1 MRYHCQLNV
10 GLAVFEVGACW
21 DHRPWTPSCFGAA
34 GVVRGAKGFD
44 LDTGLEGKVLPTECQ
59 GYIALVPYMKRLWCG
74 STGAWYQSALASRD
88 GTRVDV
94 RQLFTFWKMISLDS
108 RVVSLILDQLELK
121 DVVRCASLNRLW
133 RDVALD
139 DSRWQRYC
147 DSDLDEQEK
156 KGAHLRNTSICA

>member
-1 MRYHCQLNV
+1 
-10 GLAVFEVGACW
+10 
-21 DHRPWTPSCFGAA
+21 
-34 GVVRGAKGFD
+34 
-44 LDTGLEGKVLPTECQ
+44 
-59 GYIALVPYMKRLWCG
+59 
-74 STGAWYQSALASRD
+74 
-88 GTRVDV
+88 
-94 RQLFTFWKMISLDS
+94 MISLDS